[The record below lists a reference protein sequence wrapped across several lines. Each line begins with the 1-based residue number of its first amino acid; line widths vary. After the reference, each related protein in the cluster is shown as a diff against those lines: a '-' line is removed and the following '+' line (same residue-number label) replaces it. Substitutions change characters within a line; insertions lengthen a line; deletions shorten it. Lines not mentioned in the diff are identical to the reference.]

1 MLLQPPPASHRTA
14 ALLCQDHF
22 ASHLLALY
30 LSRSS
35 CSQAEK
41 AAQAAREAAELG
53 LQAAVSKTFAHKK
66 MDKAAA
72 ATPNLAAPAAA
83 PAGAGGKA
91 AATAAVDAKAKGG
104 KAAAGKAAAG
114 KKH

>member
-1 MLLQPPPASHRTA
+1 M
-14 ALLCQDHF
+14 
-22 ASHLLALY
+22 
-30 LSRSS
+30 
-35 CSQAEK
+35 
-41 AAQAAREAAELG
+41 G
-53 LQAAVSKTFAHKK
+53 LQAAAAKTFAHKK

-72 ATPNLAAPAAA
+72 ATPNLTAPAAA

-91 AATAAVDAKAKGG
+91 VPTAGVDAKAKGG